1 MEIGTQGW
9 RWSAPGMVEIGTQGW
24 MYQGQGRWTLVSRGG
39 SGQYREVVVNG
50 TQRWRWPV
58 PWMLEIARNGG
69 GQYQEWWRSAPRDEC
84 IRIRNS
90 GDEQSG
96 REVASARDGGDW
108 YPRMD
113 ASGPGI
119 VETGTQERRWLIP
132 WMVISAQGWKWPVL
146 GVLEMDTAQTWLF
159 SAPEAATLG
168 QLAGRQTSGHW
179 GRVTW
184 EWSQEPHAA
193 SAGGKF
199 IPRQRASE
207 GLGWVDGLALK
218 AIRTPIKPSG

>member
-1 MEIGTQGW
+1 MA
-9 RWSAPGMVEIGTQGW
+9 SF
-24 MYQGQGRWTLVSRGG
+24 GG
-39 SGQYREVVVNG
+39 VGDGHCTNMAVLSS
-50 TQRWRWPV
+50 
-58 PWMLEIARNGG
+58 I
-69 GQYQEWWRSAPRDEC
+69 PR
-84 IRIRNS
+84 
-90 GDEQSG
+90 
-96 REVASARDGGDW
+96 
-108 YPRMD
+108 
-113 ASGPGI
+113 
-119 VETGTQERRWLIP
+119 
-132 WMVISAQGWKWPVL
+132 
-146 GVLEMDTAQTWLF
+146 
-159 SAPEAATLG
+159 PEAATLG